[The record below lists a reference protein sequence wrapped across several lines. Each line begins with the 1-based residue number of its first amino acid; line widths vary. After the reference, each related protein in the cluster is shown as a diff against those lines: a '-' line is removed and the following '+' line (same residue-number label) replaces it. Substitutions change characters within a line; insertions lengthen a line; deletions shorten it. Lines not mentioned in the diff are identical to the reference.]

1 MQQPPPNQPQGEA
14 TFSSL
19 STIQRQLERLDERTR
34 DLATRQDLEA
44 LRKEV
49 VARDL
54 LEPQLVLLRTQIA
67 RLETDRVNDRKELE
81 KRIEDIEKE
90 QASRSERLWMKLSP
104 AIAALAFIISLI
116 EFLSHLKFTP

>member
-1 MQQPPPNQPQGEA
+1 MQQPSSNQPQGEA

-67 RLETDRVNDRKELE
+67 RLDSDRIADRKDLE
-81 KRIEDIEKE
+81 KRIEDVEND
-90 QASRSERLWMKLSP
+90 QASRSERLWMRIGP
-104 AIAALAFIISLI
+104 AIAALAFILSLI